1 MPLVTRIQAFLVV
14 AVFAAMLNCNQAG
27 HFVPGESP
35 TVTPVYNAE
44 GTPSAPI
51 VITEDLPAGWRWQYS
66 REFPA
71 KGKDSWLLLDD
82 QSGIAGAIVH
92 DGGDCWVLIGED
104 VPELACHSRD
114 EIGRFAVETLVVE
127 AQNIPT
133 PETSSASTVEQPETP
148 LGAFKTAFEPENASE
163 EHQVRQLNDGTLT
176 WTASVYGSG
185 LYQLIECPPG
195 DTAPPDGSCVRGEL
209 TNTTQYSM
217 AEVQIVCEGYSGGK
231 TSPLQPSDMVP
242 SGGSVRWH
250 WVHAP
255 VAEPYSC
262 NISWKAGK

>member
-1 MPLVTRIQAFLVV
+1 MPLITRIQALMAV
-14 AVFAAMLNCNQAG
+14 AMFAAMLGCNPTG

-35 TVTPVYNAE
+35 TVTPRYNAE

-66 REFPA
+66 REFPVA
-71 KGKDSWLLLDD
+71 GKDSWALL
-82 QSGIAGAIVH
+82 GAESEVMGFILH
-92 DGGDCWVLIGED
+92 DGGDCWVLIGQN
-104 VPELACHSRD
+104 VPDQSCHSRN
-114 EIGRFAVETLVVE
+114 EIGRFAVEILVVK
-127 AQNIPT
+127 AHNMPT
-133 PETSSASTVEQPETP
+133 PAASSASTGAQQESP

-163 EHQVRQLNDGTLT
+163 EHQVRQLNEGTLT

-195 DTAPPDGSCVRGEL
+195 EAAPPDGGCVRGEL
-209 TNTTQYSM
+209 TNTTQYVM
-217 AEVQIVCEGYSGGK
+217 ADVQIVCEGYSGGK
-231 TSPLQPSDMVP
+231 TTPIQPSDTVP
-242 SGGSVRWH
+242 SGGSVSWH

-262 NISWKAGK
+262 TITWATAQ